1 MEWKVLRAADP
12 RSFLSHF
19 TSRGLRPDGRSFLT
33 RRQVTVAPGA
43 IGTADGSA
51 IARVGATTVL
61 AACSLEVSAPLN
73 AAPRDG
79 FLEISVQ
86 LTPLCSPRFKVGR
99 PPDEALAM
107 QQHLQRIV
115 LSGGVLDL
123 EQLCIVEGKAVWN
136 LKLDVVCLNHDGS
149 CTDAALLAV
158 VGALANLRVP
168 ATTVI
173 KTTGTE
179 GGRNRGGASAGA
191 SRSSRDAAAAAGA
204 SGVLVETL
212 PHEAPSSLVLGGIPL
227 SLTFGVFED
236 NLLVDPNAEEETLM
250 DSVFTLV
257 VGANEGSDGGS
268 NGGNDQMKLF
278 SVYKPGGVPL
288 GFNVMDNA
296 LDSTSK
302 LVQGDAELVM
312 RLAQRA

>member
-1 MEWKVLRAADP
+1 M
-12 RSFLSHF
+12 
-19 TSRGLRPDGRSFLT
+19 
-33 RRQVTVAPGA
+33 
-43 IGTADGSA
+43 
-51 IARVGATTVL
+51 
-61 AACSLEVSAPLN
+61 
-73 AAPRDG
+73 
-79 FLEISVQ
+79 
-86 LTPLCSPRFKVGR
+86 
-99 PPDEALAM
+99 
-107 QQHLQRIV
+107 
-115 LSGGVLDL
+115 
-123 EQLCIVEGKAVWN
+123 
-136 LKLDVVCLNHDGS
+136 
-149 CTDAALLAV
+149 
-158 VGALANLRVP
+158 
-168 ATTVI
+168 I